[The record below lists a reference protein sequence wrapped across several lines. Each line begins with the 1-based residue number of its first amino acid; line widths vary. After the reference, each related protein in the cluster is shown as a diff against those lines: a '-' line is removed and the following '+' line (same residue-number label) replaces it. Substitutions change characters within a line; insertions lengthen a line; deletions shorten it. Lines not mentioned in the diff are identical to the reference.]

1 MKHLALLFP
10 LLVAACAAKTP
21 APATGPS
28 STPPPASS
36 GSATEPPAGNA
47 GCMCP
52 MDYNPVCG
60 ADGKTYSNACAA
72 GCAKVAI
79 KAQGAC
85 P

>member
-1 MKHLALLFP
+1 MKLVMILA
-10 LLVAACAAKTP
+10 LVAACGAKP
-21 APATGPS
+21 APPPS
-28 STPPPASS
+28 PPPAS
-36 GSATEPPAGNA
+36 GSASAPDP
-47 GCMCP
+47 GCVCT

-72 GCAKVAI
+72 GCAKVAV